1 MDKKNV
7 QKSKIQNTLSKKPTS
22 ETIIEFYGVVT
33 KKIILKT
40 LA

>member
-7 QKSKIQNTLSKKPTS
+7 QNLEIQNTLLKKLAFV
-22 ETIIEFYGVVT
+22 TIFYFYGVIT